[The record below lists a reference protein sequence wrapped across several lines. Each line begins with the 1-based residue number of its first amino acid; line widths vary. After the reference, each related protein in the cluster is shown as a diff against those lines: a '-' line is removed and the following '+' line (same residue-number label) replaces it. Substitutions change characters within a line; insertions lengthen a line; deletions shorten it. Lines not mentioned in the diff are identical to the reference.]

1 MSFCLKALSVPEP
14 EDHLSDE
21 SQAVEKLQLKRNF
34 CRNFMKNLVQ
44 QSDPIKCQLLLQQTV
59 SIAQYSAAQSKVVEL
74 AEIRE
79 R

>member
-14 EDHLSDE
+14 EDHLSE

-34 CRNFMKNLVQ
+34 RRNFMKNLVQ